1 MFNKLPLEM
10 FFSAL
15 IWIVLIFTI
24 VSSFQL
30 VILERLIKKDD
41 PYRST
46 YSKMTPENKNKI
58 HKQLLKMILGI
69 AMMGLLIV
77 IDKH

>member
-30 VILERLIKKDD
+30 VILERIIKKDD
-41 PYRST
+41 PHRST
-46 YSKMTPENKNKI
+46 YSKMTPENKKKI

-69 AMMGLLIV
+69 TMMGLLVV

>member
-24 VSSFQL
+24 VSSLQI
-30 VILERLIKKDD
+30 ILLEKLIKKDD

-46 YSKMTPENKNKI
+46 YSTMSPENKKKI
-58 HKQLLKMILGI
+58 HRKLLKMIIGI
-69 AMMGLLIV
+69 LLMGILV
-77 IDKH
+77 FIDKY

>member
-15 IWIVLIFTI
+15 IWVALIFTI

-30 VILERLIKKDD
+30 VMLERLIKKED
-41 PYRST
+41 PHRST
-46 YSKMTPENKNKI
+46 YSKMTPENKKGI
-58 HKQLLKMILGI
+58 HKQLLKMIVGI
-69 AMMGLLIV
+69 AFLGLLV
-77 IDKH
+77 LIDKY

>member
-46 YSKMTPENKNKI
+46 YSKMTPENKKKI

-69 AMMGLLIV
+69 TMMGLLIV